1 MGDEFRPIQDVIPHR
16 APFVFLSRILALTS
30 ESIVAEHNFEHETF
44 FAGHF
49 PENPIVPG
57 VILIEGLAQSLAYLA
72 LSQVPKGTVLLTGI
86 DRCKVRSP
94 VYPGDTVQYRVEVLK
109 HKLGLVSAAGTVS
122 IEDRLVLSTHLKG
135 YISDE

>member
-16 APFVFLSRILALTS
+16 APFVFLSRILGLTP
-30 ESIVAEHNFEHETF
+30 ESIVAEHTFEHETF

-57 VILIEGLAQSLAYLA
+57 VILIEGLAQALACTEP
-72 LSQVPKGTVLLTGI
+72 STKGTVLLTGI

-94 VYPGDTVQYRVEVLK
+94 VYPGDTVQYTVEVLK
-109 HKLGLVSAAGTVS
+109 HKLGLVSAAGTVR
-122 IEDRLVLSTHLKG
+122 IEDRLVLSTP
-135 YISDE
+135 